1 MTDYAKWNKV
11 KMSDLG
17 WTAEDEYNEKVTP
30 AMRTM
35 QDARDNEERLKEAK
49 DSLNMAQKDQIRL
62 RKALADINKRRAEVE
77 DQTNWLLLGVFVVV
91 CAILF
96 AMMKFL

>member
-17 WTAEDEYNEKVTP
+17 WTAEDEYNEKITP